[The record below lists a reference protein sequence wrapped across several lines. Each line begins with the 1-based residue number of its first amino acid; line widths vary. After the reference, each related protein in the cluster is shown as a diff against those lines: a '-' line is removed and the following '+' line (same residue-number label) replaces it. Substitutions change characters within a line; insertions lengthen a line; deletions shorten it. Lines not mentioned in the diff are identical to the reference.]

1 MDNLDELLRPTPP
14 SAESPQLREAL
25 RGQTAGIVRRRRW
38 RTTARRALAL
48 AACYLAGLGTYWLL
62 TRPAPPQTP
71 EAPQARVEPSNPA
84 PKPAP
89 IRIEPPDRTERWAG
103 LATIGERRVE
113 LYRKAGDGYLMQG
126 DEIAALRC
134 YRKSLDSS
142 QPADLV
148 IQPEQDTWLLMS
160 LKIARQK
167 ESSNARN

>member
-1 MDNLDELLRPTPP
+1 MDNIDDLLRPTTIP
-14 SAESPQLREAL
+14 AENPRFREAL
-25 RGQTAGIVRRRRW
+25 RDQTAGIVRRRRW
-38 RTTARRALAL
+38 RTTTRRALAL
-48 AACYLAGLGTYWLL
+48 AACYLAGIGTYWLL
-62 TRPAPPQTP
+62 SKPNPPHTP
-71 EAPQARVEPSNPA
+71 EAPLARVEPTIPS

-89 IRIEPPDRTERWAG
+89 IRMEPPDRTERWAG
-103 LATIGERRVE
+103 LATTGERRVE
-113 LYRKAGDGYLMQG
+113 LYRKAGDGYLTQG

-142 QPADLV
+142 RPADLV